1 MQPLSQ
7 LWPSDHIVDKN
18 GINYYHYS
26 VYWWERSVAAIRNID
41 IYLHVR
47 LMGPST
53 DRVDSLERCS
63 VTLCA
68 VTASFKPRDIYS
80 HDSSLGEIQPAKENE
95 ANRFLRVG
103 KVNVNWIYQVIFQG
117 CHAVR
122 ACKTILYLKIL
133 WEFVLKGR
141 FLISARD

>member
-1 MQPLSQ
+1 
-7 LWPSDHIVDKN
+7 
-18 GINYYHYS
+18 
-26 VYWWERSVAAIRNID
+26 
-41 IYLHVR
+41 
-47 LMGPST
+47 MGPSA
-53 DRVDSLERCS
+53 DRVDSQESCS

-68 VTASFKPRDIYS
+68 VAASFRPRDVYS
-80 HDSSLGEIQPAKENE
+80 DDSRLGEVQPAKENE

-117 CHAVR
+117 CLAVR

-141 FLISARD
+141 FSISARDWVRSWASRTLCFKGACDPNMLGYGFMGERMKVMLMYVSL